1 MPFPALPAILTAAIP
16 SILDVVLGEAK
27 EIIDRTVPDKEAAA
41 AAKRALD
48 DKRQD
53 QSVQLALAQILTN
66 QEEIK
71 SGHILGKWR
80 GALGWGLALSA
91 IYQLILIHFIT
102 FIILAFNPAYP
113 VEKLPKLEWQELGRL
128 LMGMLGLGV

>member
-1 MPFPALPAILTAAIP
+1 MALPAILASAIP
-16 SILDVVLGEAK
+16 SLIDFFIGEAK
-27 EIIDRTVPDKEAAA
+27 EVIDRTVPDKEAAA

-53 QSVQLALAQILTN
+53 QGTQLALQQIMTN
-66 QEEIK
+66 IEEIK

-102 FIILAFNPAYP
+102 FAVLIFNPAYP
-113 VEKLPKLEWQELGRL
+113 VEKLPKLEWQELGKI

>member
-1 MPFPALPAILTAAIP
+1 MPLPAILAAAIP
-16 SILDVVLGEAK
+16 SILDVILGEAK

-53 QSVQLALAQILTN
+53 HSVQLALQQILTN

-71 SGHILGKWR
+71 SGHWLGKWR